1 MTTMQQFLASATK
14 KQSELLL
21 TALNNLP
28 EEKRSWAPTESSR
41 HALDQVAECA
51 MLNGSTASLLVGN
64 EFPKDFDFAVYLQ
77 QKIDLGKDY
86 SRTVELL
93 QKNTELVC
101 GAIANLSD
109 NDLMTT
115 VQMPWGSMTLQDLT
129 AYPLWN
135 MTYHEGQIT
144 YIRLM
149 LDQPSA

>member
-28 EEKRSWAPTESSR
+28 EEKRNWVPTEASR

-77 QKIDLGKDY
+77 QKVDLSKDY

-93 QKNTELVC
+93 QRNTEVLC

-109 NDLMTT
+109 NDLLTA
-115 VQMPWGSMTLQDLT
+115 VQMPWGSMTLQDLA

-144 YIRLM
+144 YIHLM
-149 LDQPSA
+149 LGQASP